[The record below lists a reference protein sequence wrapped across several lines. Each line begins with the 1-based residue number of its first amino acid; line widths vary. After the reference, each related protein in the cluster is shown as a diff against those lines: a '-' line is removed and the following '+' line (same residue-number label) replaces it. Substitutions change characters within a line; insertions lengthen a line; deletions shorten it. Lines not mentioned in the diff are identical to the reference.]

1 MSKSKYF
8 NNEYKQYEVYKF
20 EFIAANTNVT
30 VYSYNELHSPYY
42 YTRDEY
48 EYNKSYKIKYTIY
61 DKYKVVDGKNLRI
74 SGFVNQ
80 NFYV

>member
-1 MSKSKYF
+1 MNIYAFCIVLNLVRIHIVS
-8 NNEYKQYEVYKF
+8 VR
-20 EFIAANTNVT
+20 

-61 DKYKVVDGKNLRI
+61 DKYKEGIL
-74 SGFVNQ
+74 
-80 NFYV
+80 